1 MNAKANFLDP
11 LTGLLQK
18 DIKEIMVSALFVLF
32 LIILSLSF
40 FLSPQHHRKKMSGR
54 RLDYD
59 AKRRRQA
66 KGRDIPSL
74 HFTYYH
80 YMSHVIKSFVCV
92 IGSTITDDEIGMAL
106 EKFEES
112 KQLAEE
118 GMMNL
123 LDSDV
128 GDMSSHCSIFY
139 SVQ

>member
-1 MNAKANFLDP
+1 
-11 LTGLLQK
+11 
-18 DIKEIMVSALFVLF
+18 
-32 LIILSLSF
+32 
-40 FLSPQHHRKKMSGR
+40 MSGR

-66 KGRDIPSL
+66 KGKDIPPL
-74 HFTYYH
+74 HFTCYH
-80 YMSHVIKSFVCV
+80 YISHVHVVKSSVCV

-118 GMMNL
+118 GMINL

-128 GDMSSHCSIFY
+128 
-139 SVQ
+139 

>member
-1 MNAKANFLDP
+1 
-11 LTGLLQK
+11 
-18 DIKEIMVSALFVLF
+18 
-32 LIILSLSF
+32 
-40 FLSPQHHRKKMSGR
+40 
-54 RLDYD
+54 
-59 AKRRRQA
+59 
-66 KGRDIPSL
+66 
-74 HFTYYH
+74 
-80 YMSHVIKSFVCV
+80 
-92 IGSTITDDEIGMAL
+92 MAL